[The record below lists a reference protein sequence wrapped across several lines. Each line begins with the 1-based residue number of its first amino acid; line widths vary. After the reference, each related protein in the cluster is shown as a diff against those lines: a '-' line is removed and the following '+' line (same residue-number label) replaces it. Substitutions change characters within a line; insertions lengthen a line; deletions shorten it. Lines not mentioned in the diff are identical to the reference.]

1 MGLNIKSDRAH
12 ALAREVA
19 EMTGESMTQA
29 VTVALRE
36 RRDRIR
42 ASREAPLAERL
53 LEIGRVSSER
63 MSAELRDVD
72 HGELLYGPD
81 GLPR

>member
-1 MGLNIKSDRAH
+1 MGLNIKRQDAH
-12 ALAREVA
+12 QLAREVA
-19 EMTGESMTQA
+19 AMTGESMTVA

-36 RRDRIR
+36 RRDRLR
-42 ASREAPLAERL
+42 AGEREPLAERL
-53 LEIGRVSSER
+53 ISIGRVAAER
-63 MSAELRDVD
+63 MDGELRDVD